1 MLVPQ
6 VLTASMLDAS
16 GAVLDLHT
24 GDDQYDY
31 MAANAGA
38 CPRLTELSEAALTSP
53 DWQNR

>member
-1 MLVPQ
+1 MPQ
-6 VLTASMLDAS
+6 ILTASMLDVS

-31 MAANAGA
+31 LTANTAV
-38 CPRLTELSEAALTSP
+38 CPRLAELSDAALTST